1 MRESASKKGEKAAG
15 GEGVAGRKRRIDA
28 TADTED
34 APDDATT
41 LKLRYTMPFVLKRA
55 LVDDWENVTQK

>member
-1 MRESASKKGEKAAG
+1 MRESALKKGEKAAG
-15 GEGVAGRKRRIDA
+15 GESVAGRKRRIDA
-28 TADTED
+28 TGDTED
-34 APDDATT
+34 APDDSTT